1 MHETRSYKL
10 HLSDLERD
18 GEVSITQQLV
28 DRISAAIEAG
38 DLEPGSKLPPTRELA
53 TEAGVNHLTAARV
66 YRKLAELGYVTAQ
79 VGRGTF
85 VRTLAP
91 AGSAAHGDDWQ
102 VYALPP
108 EEISY
113 SEQVLADTFSL
124 ANREDVISLATG
136 WPAPGNYPTE
146 QLAAIAADVFEEIG
160 GEALSYLPAEG
171 LFDLREQIALR
182 GREFGYAEDADEV
195 VITSGAQ
202 QAIALSARATLE
214 PGDVAVIESP
224 TFIGMMT
231 ALRATGARVIGVP
244 VDEDGLDV
252 DALERLLARHEVKLV
267 GLQSACHNPT
277 GRSISEERRAR
288 LAELAVE
295 RNFFVLEDR
304 VYADMHFDG
313 EIVRP
318 VRELAPAHVIYAN
331 SLSKV
336 VGGGLRTGWVA
347 ARGPVRERIAML
359 KLEADFHS
367 PTLIQHMAARWLATG
382 AYERHVASTIPF
394 YRERRDAL
402 LAALERHMP
411 GEYHAD
417 PPEGG
422 HHLWVTLA
430 RPLDERALY
439 AEAARGG
446 VMFTP
451 GGAITAER
459 RSQTSFRLSFSLLD
473 PEQLD
478 EGVRRLARA
487 IREVRRRTRHA
498 VAAPIS

>member
-1 MHETRSYKL
+1 MD
-10 HLSDLERD
+10 LSDLERD
-18 GEVSITQQLV
+18 GDVSITQQLV

-38 DLEPGSKLPPTRELA
+38 DLAPGSKLPPTRELA
-53 TEAGVNHLTAARV
+53 SEAGVNHLTAARV

-91 AGSAAHGDDWQ
+91 AGSTAHGDDWQ
-102 VYALPP
+102 IYALPP
-108 EEISY
+108 DEISY
-113 SEQVLADTFSL
+113 SEQVLADSFSL

-136 WPAPGNYPTE
+136 WPAPRNYPTE
-146 QLAAIAADVFEEIG
+146 QLAKIAADVFEEVG
-160 GEALSYLPAEG
+160 GDALSYLPAEG

-182 GREFGYAEDADEV
+182 GREYGYAEDADEV
-195 VITSGAQ
+195 VVTSGAQ
-202 QAIALSARATLE
+202 QAIALAAQATLE

-252 DALERLLARHEVKLV
+252 DTLERLLARHEVKLV

-277 GRSISEERRAR
+277 GRSISDERRAR

-304 VYADMHFDG
+304 VYADMHFEG

-318 VRELAPAHVIYAN
+318 VRDLAPAHVIYVN

-347 ARGPVRERIAML
+347 ARGPVRDRIAML

-402 LAALERHMP
+402 LDALERHMP
-411 GEYHAD
+411 GEYYAD

-446 VMFTP
+446 MMFTP

-498 VAAPIS
+498 VAAPMS

>member
-1 MHETRSYKL
+1 MPSSRSYKL
-10 HLSDLERD
+10 DLSDLDRE

-38 DLEPGSKLPPTRELA
+38 ELEPGAKLPPTRELA
-53 TEAGVNHLTAARV
+53 AQAEVNHLTAARV

-85 VRTLAP
+85 VRNLVP

-108 EEISY
+108 DEISY

-124 ANREDVISLATG
+124 AGRDDVISLAVG
-136 WPAPGNYPTE
+136 WPSPSTYPTS
-146 QLAAIAADVFEEIG
+146 QLAAITAEVFEEVG
-160 GEALSYLPAEG
+160 GQALSYLPAEG
-171 LFDLREQIALR
+171 LFDLREQLAAR
-182 GREFGYAEDADEV
+182 GREYGYAEDADEI

-202 QAIALSARATLE
+202 QAIALTVQAILE
-214 PGDVAVIESP
+214 PGDVAVVESP
-224 TFIGMMT
+224 TFIGLMT
-231 ALRATGARVIGVP
+231 AMRATGARVIGVP
-244 VDEDGLDV
+244 VDEHGIDV

-267 GLQSACHNPT
+267 GLQSACQNPT
-277 GRSISEERRAR
+277 GRSISEERRKR

-304 VYADMHFDG
+304 VYADMHFDRRV
-313 EIVRP
+313 VRP
-318 VRELAPAHVIYAN
+318 LRELAPAHVIYVN
-331 SLSKV
+331 SISKV

-347 ARGPVRERIAML
+347 ARGALRERIAML

-367 PTLIQHMAARWLATG
+367 PTLIQHVAARYLASG
-382 AYERHVASTIPF
+382 AYDSHVTSTIPF

-402 LAALERHMP
+402 MDALERHLP

-422 HHLWVTLA
+422 HHVWVTLA

-439 AEAARGG
+439 SEAARNALA
-446 VMFTP
+446 FTP
-451 GGAITAER
+451 GGAVTAER
-459 RSQTSFRLSFSLLD
+459 RSQTSLRLSFSLLE

-487 IREVRRRTRHA
+487 IREVRRRTRHS

>member
-1 MHETRSYKL
+1 MPSSRSYKL
-10 HLSDLERD
+10 DLSDLDRE

-38 DLEPGSKLPPTRELA
+38 ELDPGAKLPPTRELA
-53 TEAGVNHLTAARV
+53 ARAEVNHLTAARV

-85 VRTLAP
+85 VRNLAP

-108 EEISY
+108 DEISY

-124 ANREDVISLATG
+124 AGRDDVISLAVG
-136 WPAPGNYPTE
+136 WPSPSTYPTG
-146 QLAAIAADVFEEIG
+146 QLASITAEVFEEVG
-160 GEALSYLPAEG
+160 GQALSYLPAEG
-171 LFDLREQIALR
+171 LFDLREQIAAR
-182 GREFGYAEDADEV
+182 GREYGYAEDADEI

-202 QAIALSARATLE
+202 QAIALTVQAILE
-214 PGDVAVIESP
+214 PGDVAVVESP
-224 TFIGMMT
+224 TFIGLMT
-231 ALRATGARVIGVP
+231 AMRATGARVIGVP
-244 VDEDGLDV
+244 VDEHGMDV
-252 DALERLLARHEVKLV
+252 DALERLLARHEVKMV
-267 GLQSACHNPT
+267 GLQTACQNPT

-295 RNFFVLEDR
+295 RNLFVLEDR
-304 VYADMHFDG
+304 VYADMHFDRRV
-313 EIVRP
+313 VRP
-318 VRELAPAHVIYAN
+318 LRELAPAHVIYVN
-331 SLSKV
+331 SISKV

-347 ARGPVRERIAML
+347 ARGPLRERIAML

-367 PTLIQHMAARWLATG
+367 PTLIQHVAARYLASG
-382 AYERHVASTIPF
+382 AYDSHVASTIPF

-402 LAALERHMP
+402 MKALERHLP

-417 PPEGG
+417 SPEGG
-422 HHLWVTLA
+422 HHVWVTLT

-439 AEAARGG
+439 AEAARNALA
-446 VMFTP
+446 FTP
-451 GGAITAER
+451 GGAVTAER
-459 RSQTSFRLSFSLLD
+459 RSQTSMRLSFSLLE

-487 IREVRRRTRHA
+487 IREVRRRARHS

>member
-1 MHETRSYKL
+1 MSDSRSYKL
-10 HLSDLERD
+10 DLSDLDRD

-28 DRISAAIEAG
+28 DRVAAAIESGA
-38 DLEPGSKLPPTRELA
+38 LEPGAKLPPTRELA
-53 TEAGVNHLTAARV
+53 AEAEVNHLTAARV

-85 VRTLAP
+85 VRNLAP
-91 AGSAAHGDDWQ
+91 AGSASHGDDWQ

-108 EEISY
+108 DDLSY

-124 ANREDVISLATG
+124 AGREDVVSLAVG
-136 WPAPGNYPTE
+136 WPSPSTYPTS
-146 QLAAIAADVFEEIG
+146 QLAAITADVFEEIG
-160 GEALSYLPAEG
+160 GQALSYLPAEG
-171 LFDLREQIALR
+171 LFDLREQIAVR
-182 GREFGYAEDADEV
+182 GREYGYAEDADEV

-202 QAIALSARATLE
+202 QAIALSVQAILE

-231 ALRATGARVIGVP
+231 AMRATGARVIGVP
-244 VDEDGLDV
+244 VDEHGMDV

-267 GLQSACHNPT
+267 GLQSACQNPT
-277 GRSISEERRAR
+277 GRSISEERRQR
-288 LAELAVE
+288 IAELAVD

-304 VYADMHFDG
+304 VYADMHFDRRV
-313 EIVRP
+313 VRP
-318 VRELAPAHVIYAN
+318 IRELAPAHVIYVN
-331 SLSKV
+331 SISKV

-367 PTLIQHMAARWLATG
+367 PTLIQHVAARYLATG
-382 AYERHVASTIPF
+382 AYDAHVASTIPF
-394 YRERRDAL
+394 YRDRRDAL
-402 LAALERHMP
+402 MEALERHLP
-411 GEYHAD
+411 GEYRAD

-422 HHLWVTLA
+422 HHVWVTLT

-439 AEAARGG
+439 AEAARHGLA
-446 VMFTP
+446 FTP
-451 GGAITAER
+451 GGAVTAER
-459 RSQTSFRLSFSLLD
+459 RSQTSLRLSFSLLD

-478 EGVRRLARA
+478 DGVRRLARA
-487 IREVRRRTRHA
+487 IREVRRRARHT